1 MSQPPAHSASTAPF
15 VHTMACPSI
24 PLHPVHFSE
33 PFHPQGTLPMSQFY
47 VVLVVIAE
55 RMKTQDASVCAT
67 KTREAH

>member
-1 MSQPPAHSASTAPF
+1 
-15 VHTMACPSI
+15 
-24 PLHPVHFSE
+24 
-33 PFHPQGTLPMSQFY
+33 MSQFY